1 MAYGVFANISTLS
14 EYKQWYDANAGLNE
28 ESPFGASTSSTP
40 SAIQMSN
47 AYMALK
53 QRRPFVLEYYAKAG
67 DTTPKSITMYINPE
81 KLSFSNTKIIG
92 KAITRGG
99 IFYHHYG
106 DDHGTMQLSGS
117 TGMSGMAGIKILEEL
132 YFASGTLLRYNNY
145 MPQQTYANVGS
156 FEVYD
161 YKDPV
166 ATAVTVSSRGYVSPE
181 QSARI
186 VNNMY
191 MAQSADAVDMNSY
204 EQSAYVIQSLSDNY
218 NLNNYT
224 TNVLQQVASEV
235 AQTDANNYLT
245 YSQYY
250 QKTKQLLKE
259 KTKGYDDRLI
269 EEWAYELSQDKY
281 YENSSVRDI
290 NASRVS
296 AYGLSSAS
304 SVSTRAVMNSNIR
317 SAQNFTIDRTQALQT
332 HLSDLKNSYA
342 RDEKIRNSLRSGL
355 ANIKDILQDKWL
367 PRLITIY
374 FENNAYLG
382 FFETFNYNRDAKTN
396 LVSYD
401 MKFVIIRQYE
411 FNNGDDPNKY
421 TATTPT
427 ITPTPAPSPAPAP
440 AQPSY
445 DTYVVQEGDI
455 LELITARFYDYS
467 NYNELRKLTG
477 ALGTVNGLWDA
488 DSIYPGMVLKLPPK
502 SVLEEVASKAY
513 NGILGDGQ

>member
-28 ESPFGASTSSTP
+28 ESPFGVSTSTTP

-132 YFASGTLLRYNNY
+132 YFASGTLLRYNNFI
-145 MPQQTYANVGS
+145 PQQTYANVGS
-156 FEVYD
+156 FEIYD
-161 YKDPV
+161 YQDPV
-166 ATAVTVSSRGYVSPE
+166 ATAVTVSSRGYVSPQ

-191 MAQSADAVDMNSY
+191 TAQSANAVDMNAY
-204 EQSAYVIQSLSDNY
+204 NQSAYVIQSLSNNY
-218 NLNNYT
+218 NLNNYIT
-224 TNVLQQVASEV
+224 SVLQQVANEV

-250 QKTKQLLKE
+250 QKTKQLLME
-259 KTKGYDDRLI
+259 KTKGYSEQVI

-281 YENSSVRDI
+281 YENSAVRDT
-290 NASRVS
+290 NASKAS
-296 AYGLSSAS
+296 TYGLSSVS
-304 SVSTRAVMNSNIR
+304 SMSTRAVMNSNIR
-317 SAQNFTIDRTQALQT
+317 AAQNFTINRTQALQT
-332 HLSDLKNSYA
+332 HLKNLKNSYA

-355 ANIKDILQDKWL
+355 TNIKDILQDQWL

-382 FFETFNYNRDAKTN
+382 FFETFNYSRDAKTN
-396 LVSYD
+396 LVNYD
-401 MKFVIIRQYE
+401 MKFIIIKQYE

-421 TATTPT
+421 VPTTPT
-427 ITPTPAPSPAPAP
+427 VTPAPAP
-440 AQPSY
+440 APQPPQPSY
-445 DTYVVQEGDI
+445 DTYVIQNGDI
-455 LELITARFYDYS
+455 LEIITSRYYDYA
-467 NYNELRKLTG
+467 NYSELRSLTG
-477 ALGTVNGLWDA
+477 KLATFNNMWDA
-488 DSIYPGMVLKLPPK
+488 DSIYPGQVIKLPAK
-502 SVLEEVASKAY
+502 SVLLPLAEKSY
-513 NGILGDGQ
+513 NGIPGDGH